1 MFFIINNNV
10 IVNLD
15 HINYIV
21 AGEYY
26 EGSNGKLYADVTIHY
41 IDDCHILS
49 LTESEMNAF
58 VKGLNARG

>member
-10 IVNLD
+10 IVNLN

-26 EGSNGKLYADVTIHY
+26 KGKNGKLYADVTIHY
-41 IDDCHILS
+41 IDDCHTS
-49 LTESEMNAF
+49 L
-58 VKGLNARG
+58 